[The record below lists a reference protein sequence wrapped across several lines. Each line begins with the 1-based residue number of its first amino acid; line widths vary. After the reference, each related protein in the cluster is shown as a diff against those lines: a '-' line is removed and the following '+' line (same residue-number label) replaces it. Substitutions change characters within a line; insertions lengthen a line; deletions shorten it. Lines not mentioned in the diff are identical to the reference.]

1 MRNAYN
7 MLEQMNDVGIFWCS
21 ILLLKLW
28 TGKQLRNAYNMF
40 EQMNDVGIFWCSIL
54 LLKLWTVNNCVMLI
68 TCSHKW
74 MMLVSFGVAFF
85 C

>member
-7 MLEQMNDVGIFWCS
+7 ML
-21 ILLLKLW
+21 
-28 TGKQLRNAYNMF
+28 

-68 TCSHKW
+68 TCSEQMNDVGIFWCSILLLKLWTVNNCVMLITCSNKW